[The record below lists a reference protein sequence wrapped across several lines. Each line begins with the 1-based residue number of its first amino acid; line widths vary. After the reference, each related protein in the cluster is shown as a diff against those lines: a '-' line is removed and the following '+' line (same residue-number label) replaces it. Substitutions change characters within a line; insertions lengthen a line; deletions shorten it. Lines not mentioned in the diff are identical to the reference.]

1 MIRLVHAAA
10 AVLIILALSVGPVIA
25 QTTKYVP
32 PIKGD
37 AEIQLLPIKPEPDHA
52 AKLVRTIIKLKNN
65 SPTGSIAGLKVIQY
79 WWDKAN
85 SPQPVMSVSQR
96 LKKPL
101 QPGEEATLTLEC
113 PLDPKMFRDSYQFD
127 HANGKVKIK
136 QVKKF

>member
-1 MIRLVHAAA
+1 MIRLVYAAA
-10 AVLIILALSVGPVIA
+10 AVLVILALSVGLVIA
-25 QTTKYVP
+25 QAKNVS
-32 PIKGD
+32 PIKGE
-37 AEIQLLPIKPEPDHA
+37 AEIQLIPIKPEPDYK
-52 AKLVRTIIKLKNN
+52 AKVVRTTIQVKNV

-85 SPQPVMSVSQR
+85 SPQPVSAIPQR

-101 QPGEEATLTLEC
+101 QPGETATMTLEL

-127 HANGKVKIK
+127 HANGKIKIK

>member
-1 MIRLVHAAA
+1 MTRFSYAAA
-10 AVLIILALSVGPVIA
+10 ALLVIVALSVGSAFA
-25 QTTKYVP
+25 QAKYVA

-37 AEIQLLPIKPEPDHA
+37 AEIQLLPIKPEPDHKA
-52 AKLVRTIIKLKNN
+52 NTVRTVVKLKNI

-85 SPQPVMSVSQR
+85 SPQPVMSATQR

-101 QPGEEATLTLEC
+101 QPGEEATITLEC
-113 PLDPKMFRDSYQFD
+113 PLDAKMFRDSYQFE
-127 HANGKVKIK
+127 HANGKIKPK

>member
-1 MIRLVHAAA
+1 MIRLAYAAA
-10 AVLIILALSVGPVIA
+10 AVLVILALSVGVVVA
-25 QTTKYVP
+25 QAKFVP
-32 PIKGD
+32 PIKGE
-37 AEIQLLPIKPEPDHA
+37 AEIQLIPIKPEPDHKA
-52 AKLVRTIIKLKNN
+52 NIVRTIVKLKNN

-85 SPQPVMSVSQR
+85 SPQPVMSANQR

-113 PLDPKMFRDSYQFD
+113 PLDPKMYRDSYQFE
-127 HANGKVKIK
+127 HANGKIKIK